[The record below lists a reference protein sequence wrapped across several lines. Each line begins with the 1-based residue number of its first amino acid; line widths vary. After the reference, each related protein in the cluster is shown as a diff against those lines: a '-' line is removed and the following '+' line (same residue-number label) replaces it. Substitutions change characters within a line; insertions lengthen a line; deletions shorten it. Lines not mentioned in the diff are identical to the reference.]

1 MSNRVPKIILKSL
14 YESFRTADEAGAR
27 EKLALVEGLDI
38 EEGLALAAL
47 ARKARDFKE
56 FTSLVEAAGS
66 EERQGPLAA
75 AKRLA
80 LYAAAESKFPW
91 QSTEPVEPGPVPVP
105 TS

>member
-38 EEGLALAAL
+38 DEGLALAGL
-47 ARKARDFKE
+47 ARKSHDFKE
-56 FTSLVEAAGS
+56 FASLVEAAGS

-91 QSTEPVEPGPVPVP
+91 EAEEPAEPAPSPVG
-105 TS
+105 